1 MQPLERPTRLSGRL
15 DRIGLRLLILI
26 LCVAWFYL
34 LWGRLL
40 QATLAGLALA
50 CLWYLTIRL
59 GERRSLATR
68 EQSLRRKIGGQLAV
82 DSLILQSA
90 QSAASN
96 AATWLSSCLPMQDFQ
111 QVDQGVLTNS
121 EGKSVFIACLQK
133 HPGARASP
141 DDVLHAVRDAR
152 GHSADIC
159 IVCATCPFSTEA
171 VLLAEDQQP
180 KTRLL
185 GRDKLIQI
193 AGAVTPA
200 TNEQL
205 HELGKKQNKARFNAA
220 LWKAR
225 LIQPGKAK
233 RYGAYGL
240 GMMAML
246 AVTRQWVYTIPAVAC
261 LLLFYLSRRERSRP
275 IEL

>member
-1 MQPLERPTRLSGRL
+1 MQPLERPTRLAGRL
-15 DRIGLRLLILI
+15 DRIGLRLFILI

-34 LWGRLL
+34 LWGRLIP
-40 QATLAGLALA
+40 AVLAGLALA
-50 CLWYLTIRL
+50 CLWYLAIRL
-59 GERRSLATR
+59 GERRSLVTR

-82 DSLILQSA
+82 DSLILQSP

-96 AATWLSSCLPMQDFQ
+96 VATWLSSCLPLHAFQ
-111 QVDQGVLTNS
+111 QTEQGVLTSS
-121 EGKSVFIACLQK
+121 EDKSVFIACLQK
-133 HPGARASP
+133 HSGARANP
-141 DDVLHAVRDAR
+141 DDVLRAVRDAR
-152 GHSADIC
+152 GLGADVC
-159 IVCATCPFSTEA
+159 IVCATCPFSSDA
-171 VLLAEDQQP
+171 VLLAEDLQP

-185 GRDKLIQI
+185 GRDGLIGI
-193 AGAVTPA
+193 AGTVAPA

-240 GMMAML
+240 GMLVML
-246 AVTRQWVYTIPAVAC
+246 AVTQQWVYTLPAAAC
-261 LLLFYLSRRERSRP
+261 LLLFYLSRRQPSRP